1 MPINKWLPDKP
12 LRVAQNN
19 VTLVG
24 ANSDSPRATIW
35 TVPLGRKFT
44 LYAVGT
50 DQASASVDL
59 LAFHITGPQSV
70 QLLDRQTNTL
80 PTDERLV
87 PMFEEF
93 KAGDS
98 LTVGIRNRT
107 GAGITPN
114 LYVFYSDEPA
124 A

>member
-1 MPINKWLPDKP
+1 MPVNKWLPDKP

-35 TVPLGRKFT
+35 TVPKGRKFV
-44 LYAVGT
+44 LYGVGT
-50 DQASASVDL
+50 DQTSATVDL

-80 PTDERLV
+80 PTDERVV

-93 KAGDS
+93 KEGDAV
-98 LTVGIRNRT
+98 TVGIRNRT

-114 LYVFYSDEPA
+114 LFVYYSDEPA